1 MKSITMN
8 RNEVIDRKQSL
19 DITLEH
25 LVEAELPVSAIQK
38 VCKAQ
43 GNLGQ
48 AYANVLNVMIDV
60 WDKEAEQYQVC
71 YLAEAPDAAY
81 IQQFWYPSAEDVY
94 QEYARLE
101 AKAAAREDQEREIIR
116 VIMDHLRD
124 EMDEY
129 DLLDFLGSVGSV
141 KPSRRW
147 ATKALDRAIVNGSD
161 YRETILPIAALI
173 AVYDAE

>member
-1 MKSITMN
+1 MKTTMN
-8 RNEVIDRKQSL
+8 RSEVVDRKHSL

-25 LVEAELPVSAIQK
+25 MVEAELPVSAIKK
-38 VCKAQ
+38 VCEAQ
-43 GNLGQ
+43 GNLGR
-48 AYANVLNVMIDV
+48 AYAKVLGVMIDV

-71 YLAEAPDAAY
+71 YLAEAPAAAY

-94 QEYARLE
+94 QEYIKLE
-101 AKAAAREDQEREIIR
+101 EQSAAREDQEREIIR
-116 VIMDHLRD
+116 IIVDHLRD

-129 DLLDFLGSVGSV
+129 DFLDFVGAVGSV
-141 KPSRRW
+141 KPTRKW
-147 ATKALDRAIVNGSD
+147 AAKAIDRAIVNGSD